1 MKAGMGRIWL
11 LSLVLF
17 WLSPLLLVAQQGRF
31 GLHGTLGYAVPQA
44 ETIGG
49 GVLSSVGFD
58 LKLKYGW
65 RLCFDF
71 ALSRHHVEDNP
82 QGLREGTLTLTPF
95 WGILQYHFFPRGAF
109 SPYLLGGAGYIFSR
123 FQLQQLIT
131 IPEVSFS
138 QKVEDG
144 WAWLGGAGLEIR
156 LNREKLSFFG
166 EAVYMSR
173 QTTGTTIIDDLNL
186 GRREETF
193 DVDLKAWQIHLG
205 LRYFY

>member
-1 MKAGMGRIWL
+1 MKARTCRIF
-11 LSLVLF
+11 LF
-17 WLSPLLLVAQQGRF
+17 SGFLLVMGPLFLGAQPGRF
-31 GLHGTLGYAVPQA
+31 GLHGGLGYSYPKA

-58 LKLKYGW
+58 LRLKYGW
-65 RLCFDF
+65 RLSFDF
-71 ALSRHHVEDNP
+71 ALSRHHVDYDP
-82 QGLREGTLTLTPF
+82 QGLKEGTLTLTPF
-95 WGILQYHFFPRGAF
+95 WVVLQYHIFSRGAF

-131 IPEVSFS
+131 IPEVSIS
-138 QKVEDG
+138 QKLEDG

-156 LNREKLSFFG
+156 LNRKKLSFFG

-173 QTTGTTIIDDLNL
+173 QTTGTTTINDLNFGL
-186 GRREETF
+186 REETF

>member
-1 MKAGMGRIWL
+1 M
-11 LSLVLF
+11 
-17 WLSPLLLVAQQGRF
+17 
-31 GLHGTLGYAVPQA
+31 
-44 ETIGG
+44 
-49 GVLSSVGFD
+49 
-58 LKLKYGW
+58 
-65 RLCFDF
+65 
-71 ALSRHHVEDNP
+71 
-82 QGLREGTLTLTPF
+82 
-95 WGILQYHFFPRGAF
+95 
-109 SPYLLGGAGYIFSR
+109 LGGAGYIFSR

-166 EAVYMSR
+166 EAVYLSR

-186 GRREETF
+186 GRREKTF